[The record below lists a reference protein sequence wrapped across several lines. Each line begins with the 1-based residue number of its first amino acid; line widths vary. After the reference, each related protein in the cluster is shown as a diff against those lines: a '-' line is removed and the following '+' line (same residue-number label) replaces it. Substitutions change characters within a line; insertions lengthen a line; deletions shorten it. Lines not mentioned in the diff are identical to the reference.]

1 MGGLPSS
8 IIHIAIHRLVYP
20 PMASVAL
27 ILYKLLI
34 IFHSSFSTGSKLF
47 SQQNKIKLASGFII
61 YYILLVWILNWCGSC
76 RTFF

>member
-20 PMASVAL
+20 PKAPVAQ

-34 IFHSSFSTGSKLF
+34 IFHSSFSTGSTSFPKK
-47 SQQNKIKLASGFII
+47 NKIKFASRFII
-61 YYILLVWILNWCGSC
+61 A
-76 RTFF
+76 